1 MKLRMKR
8 GLISVLVAVLGLA
21 LGGGANCGAWAN
33 ETVTVFAAASTQPVL
48 AALAPLLKQRGITLK
63 AVHAASSTLARQI
76 EQGAPADVY
85 ISANVRWMDYLTDHG
100 VIVYDS
106 KRTVATNQLVLI
118 AGPKPFPVP
127 MMTFGPGYPL
137 DTVLQG
143 ERLAIA
149 DPDHV
154 PAGIY
159 GREALGTM
167 KMWGKVQDNLVRTRD
182 VTSAL
187 MLVARGEARLG
198 IVYASDA
205 KRSDKVSVF
214 APLPQRSHSPIT
226 YRGAIVRGHD
236 RKAVRA
242 VMDLLTAPEGQA
254 AFTAAGFEGAP

>member
-1 MKLRMKR
+1 MKSRR
-8 GLISVLVAVLGLA
+8 ISRLFLGLVAVLGLA
-21 LGGGANCGAWAN
+21 ISSDVRAD
-33 ETVTVFAAASTQPVL
+33 ETVTIFAAASTQPVL
-48 AALAPLLKQRGITLK
+48 EALTPVLKQRAITLK
-63 AVHAASSTLARQI
+63 AVHAGSSTLARQI
-76 EQGAPADVY
+76 EHGAPADIY
-85 ISANVRWMDYLTDHG
+85 ISANVRWMDHLTDRG

-118 AGPKPFPVP
+118 AGPKPFATPL
-127 MMTFGPGYPL
+127 MAFGPGYPL

-167 KMWGKVQDNLVRTRD
+167 KMWAKVQNNLAPTRD

-205 KRSDKVSVF
+205 QRSDKVSVF
-214 APLPQRSHSPIT
+214 APFPQRSHSPIT
-226 YRGAIVRGHD
+226 YPAAIIRGHD
-236 RKAVRA
+236 RPAVRT
-242 VMDLLTAPEGQA
+242 VMNLLTSPEGQA
-254 AFTAAGFEGAP
+254 AFIAAGFEGAP